1 MCAVD
6 DKRRQVLH
14 ATQAKGLLDWGE
26 ELSHGEVID
35 ASRRVAGLAA
45 PDRDRAH
52 RLLAQKRVASGSI
65 GPSVLEDEIYPLLE
79 ERGRAVPVE
88 RMLQDED
95 LVGDEKLL
103 LTLDIYVEV
112 RDSSRRDR

>member
-1 MCAVD
+1 M
-6 DKRRQVLH
+6 
-14 ATQAKGLLDWGE
+14 
-26 ELSHGEVID
+26 
-35 ASRRVAGLAA
+35 
-45 PDRDRAH
+45 
-52 RLLAQKRVASGSI
+52 
-65 GPSVLEDEIYPLLE
+65 LEDEIYPLLE

-112 RDSSRRDR
+112 RIALVEIVDGELDPTNLC